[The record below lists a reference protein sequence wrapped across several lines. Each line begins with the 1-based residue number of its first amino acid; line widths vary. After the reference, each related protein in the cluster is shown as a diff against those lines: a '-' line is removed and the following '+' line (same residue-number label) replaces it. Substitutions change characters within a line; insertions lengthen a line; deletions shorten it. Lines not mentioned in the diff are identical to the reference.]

1 MLKIAVIEDSQKF
14 TETLKSF
21 FDKFSACGEPLDVVF
36 FESAVP
42 FLERYKPIYDVVFMD
57 IMLPHMNG
65 MDAAHR
71 LRELDQSVVLIFVT
85 NMAQFAVKGYEV
97 NAADYIVKPLYYN
110 DFALKFRRA
119 VLRCKEAAST
129 VLITQQSGKRRVLL
143 REVIYIEVHGHQL
156 SFKTEAGEFSST
168 GTISEME
175 SSLKNKGFL
184 RCNKCF
190 LINQRH
196 IAVIRNNTVVMS
208 NGDEL
213 QISRPRKKQFMHDL
227 TESIGKENSL

>member
-1 MLKIAVIEDSQKF
+1 MLKIAVIEDSKEF
-14 TETLKSF
+14 SETLKSF
-21 FDKFSACGEPLDVVF
+21 FTKFSSCGESLDVVY
-36 FESAVP
+36 FESAIP
-42 FLERYKPIYDVVFMD
+42 FLEHYKPIYDIVFMD

-65 MDAAHR
+65 MDAAHK

-85 NMAQFAVKGYEV
+85 NMAQLAVKGYEV
-97 NAADYIVKPLYYN
+97 NAADYIVKPLLYH

-129 VLITQQSGKRRVLL
+129 VLITQQSETRRVLL
-143 REVIYIEVHGHQL
+143 REVIYIEVHGHTL
-156 SFKTEAGEFSST
+156 SFKMETGSFSST

-175 SSLKNKGFL
+175 SNLKNKGFL

-196 IAVIRNNTVVMS
+196 IALVRSNTVIMS

>member
-1 MLKIAVIEDSQKF
+1 MLKIAVIEDSKEF
-14 TETLKSF
+14 AETLKSF
-21 FDKFSACGEPLDVVF
+21 FAKFSSCEEPLDVVF
-36 FESAVP
+36 FESAIP
-42 FLERYKPIYDVVFMD
+42 FLEHYKPVYDVVFMD

-85 NMAQFAVKGYEV
+85 NMAQLAVKGYEV

-110 DFALKFRRA
+110 EFELKFRRA

-129 VLITQQSGKRRVLL
+129 VLITQQSGARRILL
-143 REVIYIEVHGHQL
+143 REIMYIEVHGHKL
-156 SFKTEAGEFSST
+156 SYKTEAGTFSST

-175 SSLKNKGFL
+175 ANLRDKGFL

-196 IAVIRNNTVVMS
+196 IAVVQSNTVVMS

-213 QISRPRKKQFMHDL
+213 QISRPRKKQFLHDL
-227 TESIGKENSL
+227 TEIIGKENSL